1 MVVPEGMKNTES
13 VTSRGRDDL
22 NLFVYEIFD
31 LVDVLFRH
39 ELEALEHKLVSFLLE
54 NVFLFNKVSQ
64 KQNNTC
70 KLR

>member
-39 ELEALEHKLVSFLLE
+39 ELEALEHEFVSFFLE
-54 NVFLFNKVSQ
+54 DVFLFNKVPQ
-64 KQNNTC
+64 K
-70 KLR
+70 